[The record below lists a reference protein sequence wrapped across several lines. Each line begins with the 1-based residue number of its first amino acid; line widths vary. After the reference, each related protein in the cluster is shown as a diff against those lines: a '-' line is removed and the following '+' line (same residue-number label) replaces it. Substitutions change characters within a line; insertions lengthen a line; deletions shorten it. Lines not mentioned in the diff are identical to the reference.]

1 MQRLSSLDWLRGIV
15 MVLMVVDHAS
25 MAFNGG
31 RLASDSAG
39 SYVAGTALPVVQF
52 LTRWVT
58 HLCAPT
64 FLFLAGTA
72 LALSTQRR
80 IARGDDPRS
89 IDRHM
94 LTRGVII
101 ALLDPTL
108 ISLVNQRWTF
118 QVLFAIGVSMV
129 LMVPLR
135 RLSTP
140 LLLVAGLG
148 WLAGGELLTGLVW
161 DPWASRAS
169 PAAALTVAMY
179 DSADLR
185 IIYPVVPWLAMMA
198 VGWAFGRYLAEQR
211 AREDGGVVP
220 VAWLTRSGVAAL
232 LVFVAVRAANG
243 YGNMFLPRFDDSLV
257 QWLHVSKYPP
267 ALAFSA
273 LELGVMSLLLAGLMA
288 VEQRVRPRPNGVL
301 LVFGQTALF
310 FYLVH
315 RVVLD
320 VPATWLGLRGFG
332 GLPETGA
339 VSLVLMLALYP
350 LCRWYRGYKRAHPDS
365 IARFI

>member
-1 MQRLSSLDWLRGIV
+1 MRGIV

-31 RLASDSAG
+31 RIASDSAG
-39 SYVAGTALPVVQF
+39 SYIAGAALPLDQF

-94 LTRGVII
+94 ATRGVII

-108 ISLVNQRWTF
+108 ISLINQRWTF
-118 QVLFAIGVSMV
+118 QVLFAIGVAMV

-140 LLLVAGLG
+140 LLLVVGLG

-161 DPWASRAS
+161 DPWVARAT
-169 PAAALTVAMY
+169 PTVALTVAMY

-185 IIYPVVPWLAMMA
+185 IIYPLVPWLAMML
-198 VGWAFGRYLAEQR
+198 VGWAFGRYLARQR
-211 AREDGGVVP
+211 EREDGGSAA
-220 VAWLTRSGVAAL
+220 VALLTRLGVVGLAL
-232 LVFVAVRAANG
+232 FVAVRAANG
-243 YGNMFLPRFDDSLV
+243 YGNMFLPRFDDGLA

-267 ALAFSA
+267 SLAFSA
-273 LELGVMSLLLAGLMA
+273 LELGAMSLILAALMA
-288 VEQRVRPRPNGVL
+288 AERRVRVRTHGVL

-310 FYLVH
+310 FYIAH
-315 RVVLD
+315 RVLLD
-320 VPATWLGLRGFG
+320 VPATWFGLRGSG
-332 GLPETGA
+332 GLVETYA
-339 VSLVLMLALYP
+339 VSGVLMVLLYP
-350 LCRWYRGYKRAHPDS
+350 LCRAYRTYKRAHPDS